1 MERAWFGWTPPA
13 EIRGS
18 AASRFGGG
26 RALSRED
33 RESREDE
40 TEQGAV
46 SEVNKTEAVGSR
58 NVLFKPQE
66 TIMDKRNNKSRVVD

>member
-1 MERAWFGWTPPA
+1 MAWFGWTPPA

-40 TEQGAV
+40 TEQRAV
-46 SEVNKTEAVGSR
+46 S
-58 NVLFKPQE
+58 
-66 TIMDKRNNKSRVVD
+66 